1 MTNLT
6 NVRREQLG
14 SYTLSWPEGVFP
26 LGSDA
31 LFLGN
36 FATLRPGW
44 RVCDLGTGSGALLLL
59 LARREPGLSLTGVE
73 IDPLSARTARDNLA
87 VNGLTGEILQCD
99 LRTAPLPAGSFNLIA
114 ANPPYF
120 PVGSGKSG
128 GPARSEEL
136 CTLEELCAAAGRLV
150 RNGGRFALCHRPER
164 LVDVLSALRAH
175 GLEPK
180 RLKTVSHGP
189 EHPPALILV
198 EAVRQGRPGLI
209 MERPAFFQA

>member
-59 LARREPGLSLTGVE
+59 LARREAGLSLTGVE

-99 LRTAPLPAGSFNLIA
+99 LRTAPLP
-114 ANPPYF
+114 
-120 PVGSGKSG
+120 
-128 GPARSEEL
+128 
-136 CTLEELCAAAGRLV
+136 
-150 RNGGRFALCHRPER
+150 PEA
-164 LVDVLSALRAH
+164 S
-175 GLEPK
+175 
-180 RLKTVSHGP
+180 T
-189 EHPPALILV
+189 
-198 EAVRQGRPGLI
+198 
-209 MERPAFFQA
+209 

>member
-87 VNGLTGEILQCD
+87 ANGLTGEILQCD
-99 LRTAPLPAGSFNLIA
+99 LRTAPLPAGGFDLIA

-150 RNGGRFALCHRPER
+150 RNGGRFALCHRPGPRTGAQAAEN
-164 LVDVLSALRAH
+164 
-175 GLEPK
+175 GLPQAGA
-180 RLKTVSHGP
+180 SPSPHFGG
-189 EHPPALILV
+189 
-198 EAVRQGRPGLI
+198 GRPPGQAGI
-209 MERPAFFQA
+209 DYGAARVFSGVTAF

>member
-87 VNGLTGEILQCD
+87 ANGLTGEILQCD
-99 LRTAPLPAGSFNLIA
+99 LRTAPLPAGGFDLIA

-120 PVGSGKSG
+120 PVGSGTSG
-128 GPARSEEL
+128 GPARSEEH
-136 CTLEELCAAAGRLV
+136 CSLEELCSAASRLV
-150 RNGGRFALCHRPER
+150 KNGGRFALCHRPER
-164 LVDVLSALRAH
+164 LVDVLCALRAYH
-175 GLEPK
+175 LEPK
-180 RLKTVSHGP
+180 RLKLIAHRP
-189 EHPPALILV
+189 DHPPSLLLV
-198 EAVRQGRPGLI
+198 ETVRQGRPGVTVEI
-209 MERPAFFQA
+209 SDNPC

>member
-59 LARREPGLSLTGVE
+59 LARREAGLSLTGVE

-87 VNGLTGEILQCD
+87 ANGLTGEILQCD
-99 LRTAPLPAGSFNLIA
+99 LRTAPLPAGGFDLIA

-136 CTLEELCAAAGRLV
+136 CTDRKSV
-150 RNGGRFALCHRPER
+150 
-164 LVDVLSALRAH
+164 V
-175 GLEPK
+175 
-180 RLKTVSHGP
+180 
-189 EHPPALILV
+189 
-198 EAVRQGRPGLI
+198 
-209 MERPAFFQA
+209 

>member
-87 VNGLTGEILQCD
+87 ANGLTGEILQCD
-99 LRTAPLPAGSFNLIA
+99 LRTAPLPAGGFDLIA

-180 RLKTVSHGP
+180 RLKLAAHGP
-189 EHPPALILV
+189 GRPPSLLLV
-198 EAVRQGRPGLI
+198 EAVKTYG
-209 MERPAFFQA
+209 EVE